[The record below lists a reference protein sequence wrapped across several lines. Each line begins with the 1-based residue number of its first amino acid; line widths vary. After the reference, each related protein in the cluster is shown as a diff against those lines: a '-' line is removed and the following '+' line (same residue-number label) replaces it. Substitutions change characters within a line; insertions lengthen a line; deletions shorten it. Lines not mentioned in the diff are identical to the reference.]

1 MHRNA
6 TIIKLKTNSKAG
18 WGGIRKLPGT
28 AHTRQLVSRARMA
41 MCLAWAL
48 MVGLSSCS
56 NIDCPLSNTVTVKYV
71 FYNSGTGSAAMLKDT
86 LTVTAAGTDTVLY
99 NLGVNLSELQLPMSY
114 RLGADTLLF
123 HISSGG
129 AKRTDTVVVAH
140 TNEAH
145 FESVDCSPA
154 MFHTITSAN
163 VEKGSAAA
171 SLTRIDSVCVNNSKV
186 SYDIVENIKVYVTA
200 AP

>member
-18 WGGIRKLPGT
+18 PRGIRKLPGIRKLRGA
-28 AHTRQLVSRARMA
+28 AHALL
-41 MCLAWAL
+41 LAA
-48 MVGLSSCS
+48 VLSSCS

-71 FYNSGTGSAAMLKDT
+71 FYNSATGSAQVLKDT
-86 LTVTAAGTDTVLY
+86 LSVTAAGTDTVLY

-114 RLGADTLLF
+114 RLSADTLLF
-123 HISSGG
+123 HVSSDG
-129 AKRTDTVVVAH
+129 AKRTDTLVVAH

-163 VEKGSAAA
+163 VGKGSAVAG
-171 SLTRIDSVCVNNSKV
+171 LTRIDSVCVNNSKV

-200 AP
+200 P